1 MSSGCVGFGLFH
13 YETCAQPSR
22 RLMGSSHN
30 VKDIVFALAEF
41 LLSSHSDQGAE
52 ACLWMKAVSQ
62 VKPVNGVDEECAVQ
76 DGLE

>member
-1 MSSGCVGFGLFH
+1 
-13 YETCAQPSR
+13 
-22 RLMGSSHN
+22 MGSSHN
-30 VKDIVFALAEF
+30 VKDIVFALADF